1 MIRDFIGCS
10 PQLDATNFVAET
22 AAVIGDVHLAKDV
35 SIWFGASLRG
45 DVNRI
50 SIGERSNVQDNAVVH
65 VTNGTAPT
73 NIGKGVTI
81 GHSAIVHG
89 CTIEDDVLVG
99 MGSIILDK
107 AVIGSRSI
115 IGAGAL
121 ITSGVIIPPESLVL
135 GSPAK
140 VIRGLRSDEIDS
152 IYEYASNYVRYK
164 NIYLGVERPDTNP
177 FYT

>member
-1 MIRDFIGCS
+1 
-10 PQLDATNFVAET
+10 
-22 AAVIGDVHLAKDV
+22 
-35 SIWFGASLRG
+35 
-45 DVNRI
+45 
-50 SIGERSNVQDNAVVH
+50 
-65 VTNGTAPT
+65 
-73 NIGKGVTI
+73 
-81 GHSAIVHG
+81 
-89 CTIEDDVLVG
+89 